1 MISEELGMK
10 LENVDLS
17 QLGRAKKVSVSKV
30 RFGNRAVISLT
41 VSAVVCRQSIVHA
54 HSCGNLIHFPSCWIY
69 VPCCPELTLE
79 ALHAG

>member
-30 RFGNRAVISLT
+30 
-41 VSAVVCRQSIVHA
+41 
-54 HSCGNLIHFPSCWIY
+54 
-69 VPCCPELTLE
+69 CCIRDE
-79 ALHAG
+79 